1 MGKLKVLSTK
11 EPGPEAAFIKD
22 PEYPFPSRSLM
33 ICAALATPAALRPI
47 MVTVTSVAAV
57 SFGMWSARHTDFG
70 WIAAWSPADQ

>member
-33 ICAALATPAALRPI
+33 IMICAALATPAALRPI
-47 MVTVTSVAAV
+47 MVTVTSVVAA
-57 SFGMWSARHTDFG
+57 SFGM
-70 WIAAWSPADQ
+70 